1 MNLARPAVVDYR
13 NNGKKPKP
21 TFSDAEMK
29 RRQDGIRGWMKK
41 AKVDACLFTSYHN
54 INYLADFLYCYF
66 GRKYGLVIT
75 PNKTTS
81 VTAAIDGGQPARRT
95 FGDNVTYTDW
105 SKDNYFIAAKAL
117 MKGARRIG
125 IEFGHALV
133 AGAPEHG

>member
-54 INYLADFLYCYF
+54 INYLSDFLYCYF

-75 PNKTTS
+75 PNKATS
-81 VTAAIDGGQPARRT
+81 VTAAIDGGQPVQGRRAGSIDDKQGGRCR
-95 FGDNVTYTDW
+95 FLLDACD
-105 SKDNYFIAAKAL
+105 
-117 MKGARRIG
+117 MKIIRAHL
-125 IEFGHALV
+125 HALLCV
-133 AGAPEHG
+133 CAQRRLA